1 MACKPFS
8 WPNFPDISSWVGSL
22 TPGSMTSSCRLPD
35 VKITCCRVCGRAFR
49 SSAKT
54 SSMHWPPFGK
64 PTIRSIQRCPYV
76 PFSENLVEVDYGCFN
91 DGSTL
96 GPSRRS
102 PPHGMLGLD
111 PNVAPAASAE
121 PPQKSSVI
129 CLEDPSDD
137 RPKFSVTI
145 GHFARQ
151 STTIPA
157 VRQPSTTFSLG
168 EGSKKQFKK
177 DQ

>member
-1 MACKPFS
+1 MSRSLAAGSAEGLSDRRRKPALCT
-8 WPNFPDISSWVGSL
+8 GL
-22 TPGSMTSSCRLPD
+22 
-35 VKITCCRVCGRAFR
+35 R
-49 SSAKT
+49 SASPQ
-54 SSMHWPPFGK
+54 S
-64 PTIRSIQRCPYV
+64 V
-76 PFSENLVEVDYGCFN
+76 PFKDAPTCPSPRTSWKSTMDVSMM
-91 DGSTL
+91 GSTL